1 MSLRCVNDGDDAT
14 GVCGVCGSPLC
25 TVCQSKRR
33 DSRLASYVTGGGL
46 KLVLAVALL
55 VGPFLLL
62 NVLFPKAVL
71 IGSRAVFGRSLFLK
85 SGLVNSGYVLG
96 VALLFSI
103 WYRPHDS
110 LLNVRLLDREGTERI
125 LCEDCVGDVQSQR
138 VLHLAVQLVA
148 GLLALVGVY
157 LVFTSGLAD
166 DLWVVALGAA
176 VYLVRDEIVLG
187 VSVLADETG
196 D

>member
-25 TVCQSKRR
+25 TACQSERR
-33 DSRLASYVTGGGL
+33 DSRLATYTSGAGL
-46 KLVLAVALL
+46 RLALAVAVL

-62 NVLFPKAVL
+62 NVVFPNAVL
-71 IGSRAVFGRSLFLK
+71 IGSRALFGRSLFLK
-85 SGLVNSGYVLG
+85 AGLVNSGYVLG
-96 VALLFSI
+96 LALLFSV

-110 LLNVRLLDREGTERI
+110 LLNVRVLDREGTARI

-138 VLHLAVQLVA
+138 VLHLGVQLVA
-148 GLLALVGVY
+148 GLLALGGVY

-166 DLWVVALGAA
+166 DLWVVALGGA
-176 VYLVRDEIVLG
+176 VYVVRDEIVLG
-187 VSVLADETG
+187 IGALTGET
-196 D
+196 DA